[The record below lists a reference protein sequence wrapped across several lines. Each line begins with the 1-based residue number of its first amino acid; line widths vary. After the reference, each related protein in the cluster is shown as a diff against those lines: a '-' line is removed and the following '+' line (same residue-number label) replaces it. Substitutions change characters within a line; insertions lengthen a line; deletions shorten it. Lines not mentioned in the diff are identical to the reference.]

1 MSLHCIRK
9 DAQVYFSRSA
19 APWCAQT
26 RRAQCPST
34 GPPPHRRPSRGPP
47 MPTCFL
53 LFLNNGHQSHNLVP
67 IGGLVAFDHRSGSFC
82 FLRPEFL
89 RVNEPHRSAS
99 SLRQRIDHPPPPR
112 SDRKSRVVW
121 IMSTSPSAARNIL
134 QGNATPIGHLAGE
147 AYGWPGALCPSWVL
161 GTEYM
166 RHRVRIRG
174 QLVA

>member
-89 RVNEPHRSAS
+89 RVNEDHRSATPS
-99 SLRQRIDHPPPPR
+99 RQRFYHPPPSLGEAR
-112 SDRKSRVVW
+112 QRAVTSKQNCLHWKWKSAKSRPDLKR
-121 IMSTSPSAARNIL
+121 TS
-134 QGNATPIGHLAGE
+134 AGS
-147 AYGWPGALCPSWVL
+147 LCCPL
-161 GTEYM
+161 YPQQRTF
-166 RHRVRIRG
+166 IRTMDTSG
-174 QLVA
+174 LCR